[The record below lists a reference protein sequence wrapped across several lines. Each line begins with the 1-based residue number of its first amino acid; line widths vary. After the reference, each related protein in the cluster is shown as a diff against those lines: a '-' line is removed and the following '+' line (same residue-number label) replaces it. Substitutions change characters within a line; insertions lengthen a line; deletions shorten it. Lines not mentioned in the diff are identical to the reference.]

1 MIQIKD
7 TDLPVTVAQK
17 IITGTFGPESDTHQ
31 RDMYDMSDI
40 REIALYLMVFYVM
53 NREKEE

>member
-1 MIQIKD
+1 MIQIND

-17 IITGTFGPESDTHQ
+17 IIRGTFGPESDTHQ
-31 RDMYDMSDI
+31 RDMYDVSDI
-40 REIALYLMVFYVM
+40 REIALYLMVFYIM